1 MSATVIKVENLSK
14 RYKLGYVGA
23 GTFMEDIRG
32 LLNSAVGRD
41 DVSALEGETNDRT
54 TKGNSNY
61 IWAIKDINFD
71 VQHGEVIGIIGKNGA
86 GKSTLLKILSKIT
99 SPTTGTV
106 KYKGRIGSLLEVGT
120 GFHGEL
126 TGRENIF
133 LNGAVLGMSKTEIKS
148 KFDEIVDF
156 AGVERYVDTPVKRY
170 SSGMTVRLGFA
181 VAAHLEPEILIIDEV
196 LAVGDAEFQRKAI
209 GKMQSISKND
219 GRTVLFVSHNMPT
232 VKALCSKAIF
242 LKNGQVN
249 KVGNTNEVVEY
260 YLTGEDYQRE
270 EEGDTSQLPRTAG
283 NQNAIKKVWIEDEH
297 GKPVSKILMGRP
309 CKLFF
314 RFDCKDEII
323 TPGFGFGIE
332 NPEAERIFSMN
343 NYTLNSGKITKAKS
357 GVAVCEI
364 PEMILMPGTYYLSL
378 ALVQSQTEWI
388 DFVER
393 AYSFTVVEN
402 DVFKTGKVWDKSQ
415 GIIYQHGSVDL
426 LQ

>member
-1 MSATVIKVENLSK
+1 MNTVIKVENLSK
-14 RYKLGYVGA
+14 RYKLGYVGT
-23 GTFMEDIRG
+23 GTFMDDIRG
-32 LLNSAVGRD
+32 AWNSVLGKNDATK
-41 DVSALEGETNDRT
+41 LEGETNDRT
-54 TKGNSNY
+54 RKGSSNY
-61 IWAIKDINFD
+61 VWAIKDISFD
-71 VQHGEVIGIIGKNGA
+71 VEHGEVIGIIGKNGA

-99 SPTTGTV
+99 SPTQGTF

-133 LNGAVLGMSKTEIKS
+133 LNGAVLGMSKAEIKK

-232 VKALCSKAIF
+232 VKALCTKAIF
-242 LKNGQVN
+242 LKNGQVT

-297 GKPVSKILMGRP
+297 GNPVSKILMGKP

-314 RFDCKDEII
+314 RFDCKEEII
-323 TPGFGFGIE
+323 SPGFGFGIE

-343 NYTLNSGKITKAKS
+343 NYTLNSGKIAKAKS

-364 PEMILMPGTYYLSL
+364 PETVLMPGTYYLSL

-415 GIIYQHGSVDL
+415 GIIYQHGSVEL
-426 LQ
+426 LK